1 MTIATSPVP
10 LPAARGG
17 KSSKAMEDKGK
28 YIRVGTTLYKIVRRP
43 LISGDYIEEKILWS
57 YEALRQDYGKN
68 NLPEIEKYDGFCI
81 MPSHISYR
89 QVYGTFLNQY
99 EPVNH
104 TPREGDFP
112 YIRLFLEHIFEEQ
125 FELGLDYIQLLYTRP
140 TQMLPILLLVSN
152 ERETGKTTFLRFLK
166 TIFGKN
172 ATFNTNEDFK
182 SQFNADWANRLL
194 VLVDELLLNKMEDTE
209 KIKNLST
216 AGDYKIEAKG
226 KDRRE
231 IEFFAK
237 FVLCSNNEKNPIIIP
252 REEIRFWVRK
262 VRPVEKDI
270 TSLKGLMAKEIPCF
284 LYFLMHRKLST
295 QNESRMWFK
304 PPLLETPALNK
315 IKKYNSSNVEIEMAS
330 YCAEVM
336 ERLELDTFHCCPKD
350 FLDIMRNA
358 GLKADI
364 SQIRYI
370 LKDSWNLR
378 SDRNSDYTFYWT
390 GVDGEILPMK
400 RKGRYLEVRKSAID
414 KILL

>member
-1 MTIATSPVP
+1 
-10 LPAARGG
+10 
-17 KSSKAMEDKGK
+17 MEDKRE
-28 YIRVGTTLYKIVRRP
+28 YFRVGTTLYKNVRRP
-43 LISGDYIEEKILWS
+43 LISGDFIEEKIVWS

-68 NLPEIEKYDGFCI
+68 SLPEIGKYDGFCI
-81 MPSHISYR
+81 IPSHIDY
-89 QVYGTFLNQY
+89 QQAYGTFLNQY
-99 EPVNH
+99 EPVGH
-104 TPREGDFP
+104 APCEGDFP

-125 FELGLDYIQLLYTRP
+125 IELGLDYIQLLYVRP

-152 ERETGKTTFLRFLK
+152 ERETGKTTFLKFLK
-166 TIFGKN
+166 ALFGKN

-194 VLVDELLLNKMEDTE
+194 ILVDELLLNRMEDTE

-262 VRPVEKDI
+262 IKPVEKDI
-270 TSLKGLMAKEIPCF
+270 TSLKELMTKEIPFF
-284 LYFLMHRKLST
+284 LHFLKNRKLSS

-304 PPLLETPALNK
+304 PSLLETPALNK
-315 IKKYNSSNVEIEMAS
+315 IKKYNSSKVEIEMAS

-336 ERLELDTFHCCPKD
+336 ERLNLTGIHCCPKD
-350 FLDIMRNA
+350 LLDVVRNA
-358 GLKADI
+358 GLKANLP
-364 SQIRYI
+364 QIRNI
-370 LKDSWNLR
+370 LKDNWKLR
-378 SDRNSDYTFYWT
+378 SDHNSDYTFYSI
-390 GVDGEILPMK
+390 GPNGEISPLD
-400 RKGRYLEVRKSAID
+400 RKGRYLEVGKEVID

>member
-1 MTIATSPVP
+1 M
-10 LPAARGG
+10 RGG
-17 KSSKAMEDKGK
+17 
-28 YIRVGTTLYKIVRRP
+28 
-43 LISGDYIEEKILWS
+43 
-57 YEALRQDYGKN
+57 
-68 NLPEIEKYDGFCI
+68 
-81 MPSHISYR
+81 
-89 QVYGTFLNQY
+89 
-99 EPVNH
+99 
-104 TPREGDFP
+104 P
-112 YIRLFLEHIFEEQ
+112 YIRLFLEHVFEEQ
-125 FELGLDYIQLLYTRP
+125 IELGLDYIQLLYSRP

-166 TIFGKN
+166 IIFGKN

-252 REEIRFWVRK
+252 KEEIRFWVRK
-262 VRPVEKDI
+262 VKPVEKDI
-270 TSLKGLMAKEIPCF
+270 TSLRELMTKEIPCF
-284 LYFLMHRKLST
+284 LYFLMNRKLST
-295 QNESRMWFK
+295 PNESRMWFK
-304 PPLLETPALNK
+304 PSLLETPALNK
-315 IKKYNSSNVEIEMAS
+315 IKKYNSSKVEIEMAS

-336 ERLELDTFHCCPKD
+336 ERLELNTFHCCPKD

-364 SQIRYI
+364 SQIRSI
-370 LKDSWNLR
+370 LKDSWDLR
-378 SDRNSDYTFYWT
+378 SDRNSDYTFYWV
-390 GVDGEILPMK
+390 GFDGEIHPMK
-400 RKGRYLEVRKSAID
+400 RKGRYLEIEKSLVD

>member
-1 MTIATSPVP
+1 
-10 LPAARGG
+10 
-17 KSSKAMEDKGK
+17 MENKRE
-28 YIRVGTTLYKIVRRP
+28 YIRVGTTLYKNVRRP
-43 LISGDYIEEKILWS
+43 LISGDFIEEKIVWS

-81 MPSHISYR
+81 IPGHINYR

-99 EPVNH
+99 EPVGH
-104 TPREGDFP
+104 TPCEGDFP

-125 FELGLDYIQLLYTRP
+125 IELGLDYIQLLYVRP

-152 ERETGKTTFLRFLK
+152 ERETGKTTFLKFLK

-194 VLVDELLLNKMEDTE
+194 ILVDELLLNKMEDTE

-262 VRPVEKDI
+262 IRPVEKDI
-270 TSLKGLMAKEIPCF
+270 TSLKELMAKEIPFF
-284 LYFLMHRKLST
+284 LYFLKNRKLST

-304 PPLLETPALNK
+304 PSLLETPALNK
-315 IKKYNSSNVEIEMAS
+315 IKKYNSSKVEIEMAS
-330 YCAEVM
+330 YCADVM
-336 ERLELDTFHCCPKD
+336 ERLNLTRIYCCPKD
-350 FLDIMRNA
+350 FLDVIRNA
-358 GLKADI
+358 GLKADLP
-364 SQIRYI
+364 QIRNI
-370 LKDSWNLR
+370 LKDSWGLR
-378 SDRNSDYTFYWT
+378 SGHNSDYTFYST
-390 GVDGEILPMK
+390 GLNGEISSLE
-400 RKGRYLEVRKSAID
+400 RKGRYLEVGKSVID

>member
-1 MTIATSPVP
+1 
-10 LPAARGG
+10 
-17 KSSKAMEDKGK
+17 MENKRE

-43 LISGDYIEEKILWS
+43 LISGDFIEEKILWS

-81 MPSHISYR
+81 IPSHINYQ

-104 TPREGDFP
+104 MPCEGAFP

-125 FELGLDYIQLLYTRP
+125 IELGLDYIQLLYIRP

-152 ERETGKTTFLRFLK
+152 ERETGKTTFLKFLK

-262 VRPVEKDI
+262 IRPVEKDI
-270 TSLKGLMAKEIPCF
+270 TSLKELMAKEIP
-284 LYFLMHRKLST
+284 YFLHFLMNRKLST
-295 QNESRMWFK
+295 QNESRMWFN
-304 PPLLETPALNK
+304 PSLLETPALNK
-315 IKKYNSSNVEIEMAS
+315 IKKYNSSKVEIEIAS
-330 YCAEVM
+330 YCADVM
-336 ERLELDTFHCCPKD
+336 ERLNLTRIYCCPKD
-350 FLDIMRNA
+350 FLDVIRNA
-358 GLKADI
+358 GLKADLP
-364 SQIRYI
+364 QIRNI
-370 LKDSWNLR
+370 LKDSWGLR
-378 SDRNSDYTFYWT
+378 SGHNSDYTFYST
-390 GVDGEILPMK
+390 GLNGEISSLE
-400 RKGRYLEVRKSAID
+400 RKGRYLEVGKSVID